1 MAYGSN
7 AMVNPGFSL
16 DSLGK
21 SGELKSKI
29 LFVIFVLIAYRLG
42 TYIPLPG
49 INTIALQELANS
61 QAGGVLGMFNLFTG
75 GALGRMSIFA
85 LNIMPY
91 ITASIIMQLMTVVS
105 SEIATLKKEGERG
118 RKKINQYTR
127 YLTIV
132 LALFQGYGMAVGVEN
147 MQASSGSL
155 VFEPGM
161 FFRFVTM
168 ISLTGGTVLVMWM
181 AEQINTRG
189 IGNGSSI
196 IIFTGIVSGLPSA
209 IAAFFEMGRTGALSS
224 ITIMMVIAIIIGLT
238 YFIVFVEKAQRRI
251 TVQYPRRQVGNKMMG
266 GDSTHLP
273 LKINTS
279 GVIPA
284 IFASSLLLF
293 PLTIAGF
300 NQAVEVEGWRQF
312 VNLYLSHGKPLYVAL
327 YTFLI
332 AFFCFFYT
340 SIIFNPEETAENL
353 KKNGGVILGRRPGP
367 NTAAYLDFVLTR
379 LTTIGAAYMVVVC
392 ITPEILISQYSIPF
406 YLGGTSLLI
415 VVNVVIDLTT
425 QVQTHL
431 LSTQYE
437 NLIKRA
443 KVKGMIR

>member
-1 MAYGSN
+1 
-7 AMVNPGFSL
+7 
-16 DSLGK
+16 
-21 SGELKSKI
+21 
-29 LFVIFVLIAYRLG
+29 
-42 TYIPLPG
+42 
-49 INTIALQELANS
+49 LANA

-91 ITASIIMQLMTVVS
+91 ITASIIMQLMSVVS
-105 SEIATLKKEGERG
+105 SDIAAMKKEGERG

-147 MQASSGSL
+147 MQSSKGSI

-168 ISLTGGTVLVMWM
+168 ISLTGGTILVMWM

-224 ITIMMVIAIIIGLT
+224 LTIVMVVAIVIGLT

-251 TVQYPRRQVGNKMMG
+251 TVQYPRRQIGNKMMG

-300 NQAVEVEGWRQF
+300 NQSIEVEGWRQF
-312 VNLYLSHGKPLYVAL
+312 VNLYLSHGKPLYIL
-327 YTFLI
+327 MYTLLI
-332 AFFCFFYT
+332 TFFCFFYT
-340 SIIFNPEETAENL
+340 SVIFNPDETAENL

-367 NTAAYLDFVLTR
+367 NTSAYLDYVLTR
-379 LTTIGAAYMVVVC
+379 LTAIGATYMVIVC

-425 QVQTHL
+425 QIQTQL

-437 NLIKRA
+437 HLIKKA
-443 KVKGMIR
+443 KMKGMVR